1 MSNSQGSSD
10 IAAQE
15 LGRRLRALRED
26 RGLSVR
32 EAAAHVRKHTGQT
45 LTRGELTSVEE
56 GSLRRLTM
64 EFVDALA
71 ELYRTAPETLFAGLT
86 LGQRVW
92 LLRRH
97 RGMTQAELAAAITE
111 YTGAVRSRQYISK
124 LEKDDLQAPV
134 SKANL
139 RALAQ
144 VLRKPLGF
152 LTGSDDAINDAER
165 ELLSALRDL
174 KRAGV
179 RGVHIHRCVTPDV
192 AGDLLD
198 LARTVRN
205 ARADLSS
212 AGAATFRPR

>member
-1 MSNSQGSSD
+1 MSNSHEPPE
-10 IAAQE
+10 IAARE

-26 RGLSVR
+26 AGLSVR
-32 EAAAHVRKHTGQT
+32 EAAAHVRRHTSQT
-45 LTRGELTSVEE
+45 LTRGELAGVEE

-64 EFVDALA
+64 EGVDALA
-71 ELYRTAPETLFAGLT
+71 LRYRSAPESLLAVLT

-111 YTGAVRSRQYISK
+111 FTGAVRSRQYISK
-124 LEKDDLQAPV
+124 LEKDDLQAPI

-139 RALAQ
+139 RALAH
-144 VLRKPLGF
+144 VLHKPVGF

-174 KRAGV
+174 KGAGV
-179 RGVHIHRCVTPDV
+179 QGVHIRRCATPDI

-198 LARTVRN
+198 LAHTVRN
-205 ARADLSS
+205 ARTDLSNV
-212 AGAATFRPR
+212 GAVTFRPR